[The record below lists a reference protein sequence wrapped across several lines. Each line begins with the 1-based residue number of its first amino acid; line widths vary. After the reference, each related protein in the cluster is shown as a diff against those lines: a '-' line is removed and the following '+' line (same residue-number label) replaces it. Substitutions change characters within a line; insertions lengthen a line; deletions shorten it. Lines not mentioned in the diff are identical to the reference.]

1 MQAQFQLLCF
11 LVMIPMLFSVPWL
24 AANRFSPQQVA
35 RNLAVAGLGIAAAS
49 VAWLL
54 GGYSLAFHQEVISD
68 PLPVLVQ
75 LEFALYAL
83 VMLLGTALAARRT
96 LFFPLFAALCRSPT
110 SCGGTAGWLSWEPST
125 FLGAWW
131 ST

>member
-35 RNLAVAGLGIAAAS
+35 RNLAVAGLGVAAAS

-83 VMLLGTALAARRT
+83 VMLLGTAL
-96 LFFPLFAALCRSPT
+96 
-110 SCGGTAGWLSWEPST
+110 
-125 FLGAWW
+125 
-131 ST
+131 